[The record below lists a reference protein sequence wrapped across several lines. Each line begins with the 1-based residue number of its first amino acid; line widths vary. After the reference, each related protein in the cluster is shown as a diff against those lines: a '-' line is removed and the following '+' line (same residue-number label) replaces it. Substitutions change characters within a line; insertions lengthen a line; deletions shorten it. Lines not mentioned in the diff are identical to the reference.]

1 MDTITHLNL
10 AVDGFPFSKIISLA
24 IHHEPNQHARA
35 EIVGEVEASIAQD
48 SLKRVD
54 EKTMVTITTTADGQP
69 SPLFYGCVLGAS
81 LQQDNAYSYV
91 VLKLS
96 STSRLIDITRRNKTY
111 QNTAQ
116 TYGQIIQKNIAD
128 TADLHMMVSDRAIG
142 TLIMQYGET
151 DWEFALRMASKLGA
165 PLITNLS
172 SQRAQIYMG
181 LPPSSRTIA
190 EDSLFFSYGSD
201 SSQNGAASGGMAQD
215 FAGEIVQSY
224 AYGYLGDTLSFNG
237 KSSVIKAVRAR
248 LCDGILQ
255 MEYGLL
261 AGGAAAGAGGG
272 SAGGSGAGGFGGAT
286 GKAASGSSGSAGGSG
301 LAPADSGNTQAS
313 GKMMKGKVQAVSGDK
328 VQVFLTSVDKEYDA
342 GGTWWFPYS
351 TTYSSS
357 DGSGWYCMPEV
368 GDEVLVFFPSGNEGE
383 AFAASSVCASPPS
396 NPKNKS
402 WKAPGGK
409 EILLTDEGMYIIGKG
424 GKIYLNLTDE
434 KGIEIHSD
442 KDINISSEANVK
454 ILSSAEVN
462 IVAKNQVII
471 GTEDAYLDITQGS
484 ATLAASQVLIN

>member
-10 AVDGFPFSKIISLA
+10 AVNGFPFSKIISLT
-24 IHHEPNQHARA
+24 ISHEPNRHAQA
-35 EIVGEVEASIAQD
+35 EIVGEVEDSVAED
-48 SLKRVD
+48 SLQRVD
-54 EKTMVTITTTADGQP
+54 ERTMVTITTTAEGQP
-69 SPLFYGCVLGAS
+69 STLFYGCVLGAS
-81 LQQDNAYSYV
+81 LQQDNAYSRV
-91 VLKLS
+91 ILRLS
-96 STSRLIDITRRNKTY
+96 SVSRLLDVTARNKTY
-111 QNTAQ
+111 QNTAE
-116 TYGQIIQKNIAD
+116 TYGQIIQKNIED
-128 TADLHMMVSDRAIG
+128 KADLHMMISDKAIG
-142 TLIMQYGET
+142 VLVMQYGET
-151 DWEFALRMASKLGA
+151 DWEFSLRMAAKLGA

-172 SQRAQIYMG
+172 SKRAQIYFG
-181 LPPSSRTIA
+181 LPPSGRTIA
-190 EDSLFFSYGSD
+190 EDSLFFSYRSD
-201 SSQNGAASGGMAQD
+201 NSHSSGTGAMAQD
-215 FAGEIVQSY
+215 FATETVCSY

-237 KSSVIKAVRAR
+237 KNSIIKTVKAV
-248 LCDGILQ
+248 LQDGILQ

-261 AGGAAAGAGGG
+261 AGGAGAGSGSGTAGG
-272 SAGGSGAGGFGGAT
+272 SLGGSGTGGGSGAGGLGG
-286 GKAASGSSGSAGGSG
+286 GGVGSG

-357 DGSGWYCMPEV
+357 DGSGWYCMPEK

-396 NPKNKS
+396 NPRNKS

-424 GKIYLNLTDE
+424 GKIYINLTDKE
-434 KGIEIHSD
+434 GIEIHSD

-462 IVAKNQVII
+462 IVAKNQVVI
-471 GTEDAYLDITQGS
+471 GTEDAYLDITGES
-484 ATLAASQVLIN
+484 ATLAAGQVLIN

>member
-10 AVDGFPFSKIISLA
+10 AINGFPFSKIISLV
-24 IHHEPNQHARA
+24 ISHEPNQHARA
-35 EIVGEVEASIAQD
+35 EIVGEVEAAAAQD

-54 EKTMVTITTTADGQP
+54 EKTMVTITTTAEGQP
-69 SPLFYGCVLGAS
+69 STLFYGCVLGAS
-81 LQQDNAYSYV
+81 LQQDNAYSRV

-96 STSRLIDITRRNKTY
+96 SVSRLIDVTKRNKTY
-111 QNTAQ
+111 QNTSK

-142 TLIMQYGET
+142 ALIMQYGET
-151 DWEFALRMASKLGA
+151 DWEFALRMAARLGA

-172 SQRAQIYMG
+172 SRRAQIYLG
-181 LPPSSRTIA
+181 LPPSGRTIK
-190 EDSLFFSYGSD
+190 EDSLFFSCGS
-201 SSQNGAASGGMAQD
+201 NGGKSGNSGAMAQD
-215 FAGEIVQSY
+215 FVTETVQSY
-224 AYGYLGDTLSFNG
+224 AYGYLGDALSFNG
-237 KSSVIKAVRAR
+237 TSNIIKTVRAC
-248 LCDGILQ
+248 LTDGILQ

-261 AGGAAAGAGGG
+261 AGGAAAGGGG
-272 SAGGSGAGGFGGAT
+272 SSGGSGGSTGGA
-286 GKAASGSSGSAGGSG
+286 GSSGAGAASGGGG

-396 NPKNKS
+396 NPRNKS

-424 GKIYLNLTDE
+424 GKIYINLTDE

-442 KDINISSEANVK
+442 KDINLSSEANVK

-471 GTEDAYLDITQGS
+471 GTEDAYLDIRKES

>member
-10 AVDGFPFSKIISLA
+10 AVSGFPFSKIISLVISHA
-24 IHHEPNQHARA
+24 PNQHARA
-35 EIVGEVEASIAQD
+35 EIVGEVEAATAQD
-48 SLKRVD
+48 SLQRVD
-54 EKTMVTITTTADGQP
+54 EKTMVTITTTAEGQP
-69 SPLFYGCVLGAS
+69 STLFCGCVLGAS
-81 LQQDNAYSYV
+81 LQQDNAYCRV

-96 STSRLIDITRRNKTY
+96 STSRLLDVVKKNKTY
-111 QNTAQ
+111 QNTAE
-116 TYGQIIQKNIAD
+116 TYGQIIQKNISD
-128 TADLHMMVSDRAIG
+128 TADLHMMVSDKAIG
-142 TLIMQYGET
+142 SLLMQYGET

-172 SQRAQIYMG
+172 SQRAQLYLG
-181 LPPSSRTIA
+181 LPPSGRTLE
-190 EDSLFFSYGSD
+190 EDSLFFSYGSNQ
-201 SSQNGAASGGMAQD
+201 SRSGSLEAMAQD
-215 FAGEIVQSY
+215 FAQETVQSY
-224 AYGYLGDTLSFNG
+224 AYGYLGDSLSFNG
-237 KSSVIKAVRAR
+237 KRNIIKTVRACLR
-248 LCDGILQ
+248 DGILQ

-261 AGGAAAGAGGG
+261 AEGAAAALGTGGGSGGAAR
-272 SAGGSGAGGFGGAT
+272 
-286 GKAASGSSGSAGGSG
+286 SG

-342 GGTWWFPYS
+342 GGNWWFPYS

-368 GDEVLVFFPSGNEGE
+368 GDEVLIFFPSGNEGE

-396 NPKNKS
+396 NPRNKS

-424 GKIYLNLTDE
+424 GKIYINLTDE

-442 KDINISSEANVK
+442 KDIHISSEANVK

-471 GTEDAYLDITQGS
+471 GTEDAYLDITKGS
-484 ATLAASQVLIN
+484 ATLAAREVLIN